1 MVGGVLAVI
10 REKLAGSEKGANL
23 KATGRINRS
32 GMRRLMR
39 ARSWEANRRR
49 VPCDQAPRAGHR
61 AKGLHPYRSSRCRKL
76 SSGTLHDGKHTSDT
90 SMFRHGLMCKTL
102 VFIASTRRCKNPG
115 TALKPWLPG
124 GGSAN
129 LLRGFADRKTALR
142 GNIGVAPPFTG
153 SHLEWGQESSARS
166 ARSAMVGRLPFWL
179 HQPAP
184 ARRPPAAQPPQRAQ
198 SLPWTDHRRV
208 FFFGKS
214 RPLGAMWQKYVIL
227 WYTSRLAARIAA
239 CWRYCAGLGNIRATP
254 CSAKSQNAVLSRC
267 YTKLASPNS

>member
-153 SHLEWGQESSARS
+153 SHLEWVQERSARS
-166 ARSAMVGRLPFWL
+166 ARSAIVGRLSFWP
-179 HQPAP
+179 HQP
-184 ARRPPAAQPPQRAQ
+184 ARRPTRGP
-198 SLPWTDHRRV
+198 
-208 FFFGKS
+208 
-214 RPLGAMWQKYVIL
+214 
-227 WYTSRLAARIAA
+227 
-239 CWRYCAGLGNIRATP
+239 ATP
-254 CSAKSQNAVLSRC
+254 ASSIPPLAWPSEGFLFWQVKAAWRHVAKVRHFMVYFAPCRSYSSMLALLCWSRQYSR
-267 YTKLASPNS
+267 YTL